1 MLSSCSVTTYFPLS
15 PPPTPTLPRGDRVQA
30 LPDHY
35 PPLLVLASS
44 LQVEAVRGLEV
55 GWQVVN
61 LVELRVGV
69 DGLVVLVLGLLVH
82 VVSGGEIGV

>member
-1 MLSSCSVTTYFPLS
+1 MK
-15 PPPTPTLPRGDRVQA
+15 A
-30 LPDHY
+30 LPDH

-61 LVELRVGV
+61 LVEFRVGV
-69 DGLVVLVLGLLVH
+69 HGLVVLVRLLVH
-82 VVSGGEIGV
+82 VVRGGEIGV

>member
-1 MLSSCSVTTYFPLS
+1 MLSSCCSVTTYFPLS

-30 LPDHY
+30 LPDH

-69 DGLVVLVLGLLVH
+69 HGLVVLVRVLVH
-82 VVSGGEIGV
+82 VVRGGEIGV